1 MLYFIT
7 ERERERQRDFENSRI
22 FLRFFRNKRGVERRL
37 KEFREII
44 RVNPESED

>member
-7 ERERERQRDFENSRI
+7 EKKRERI
-22 FLRFFRNKRGVERRL
+22 FVRFFRNKRGVERRL

-44 RVNPESED
+44 RVNRSESED